1 MPSWPGPD
9 FNECYCVIS
18 EEWIS
23 INFPNSICYML
34 VLLPSYLVW
43 HGELEEVESVGV
55 PLHDDLLQVLQVLK
69 D

>member
-1 MPSWPGPD
+1 MLS
-9 FNECYCVIS
+9 VIS

-23 INFPNSICYML
+23 LNFPNSICYML

-55 PLHDDLLQVLQVLK
+55 PLHDDLL
-69 D
+69 

>member
-1 MPSWPGPD
+1 
-9 FNECYCVIS
+9 
-18 EEWIS
+18 
-23 INFPNSICYML
+23 ML

-69 D
+69 DLFYYWLYRFLGQKGFFKADCD